1 MVVHSCQHFS
11 VVAPCSL
18 RSRRRLL
25 AAACSHYSSLRRIS
39 AGPSPRSPTVCFS
52 STEQTP
58 NPPEEPPKD
67 AEEDGEEPHQHKN
80 EIKKEDAA
88 FGPRVRLSSVVTCLF
103 RSANRSEWSVVWICN
118 WMYHASTLVQLYTW
132 EAIVHEISGNLCIV
146 DAWMRHAMRTCTM
159 VHTPWQY
166 ILPDPSKHMHVARD
180 GA

>member
-18 RSRRRLL
+18 HSRRRLL
-25 AAACSHYSSLRRIS
+25 ATACSHYSSLGRIS
-39 AGPSPRSPTVCFS
+39 AGPSPRSLTVCFS

-80 EIKKEDAA
+80 QIKKEDAA

-103 RSANRSEWSVVWICN
+103 RSANGSDWSIRWNCN
-118 WMYHASTLVQLYTW
+118 WMYHVSTLVRLYKG
-132 EAIVHEISGNLCIV
+132 EDVVHEIFGKLYMI
-146 DAWMRHAMRTCTM
+146 DAWTRHTMCTLSLI
-159 VHTPWQY
+159 H
-166 ILPDPSKHMHVARD
+166 I
-180 GA
+180 